1 MATQASAASPVVGI
15 QEDVHVTGRRIVAT
29 IVDGLIFGALFTV
42 MSMLFGNITDVG
54 FANWNGSMPALPSL
68 LYGVIVVLYYIL
80 LEGYLGQTFG
90 KMVLGIKV
98 VREDNGEVPGLGGA
112 TIRTL
117 LRIVDGLFSYLV
129 AFIAVL
135 ISGKN
140 QRLGDMAAHTL
151 VVRKWGQGVGRLEPG
166 SLLLLLFTKPRS
178 EPRRRSVLRSSLRN
192 SQRSLIGGCPGHH

>member
-1 MATQASAASPVVGI
+1 MATQASSAPLVVAGI
-15 QEDVHVTGRRIVAT
+15 HEDVHVTGRRILAT
-29 IVDGLIFGALFTV
+29 VVDGLVFGALFTV
-42 MSMLFGNITDVG
+42 ITALFGTITNVG
-54 FANWNGSMPALPSL
+54 FANWNGSMPALPSV

-80 LEGYLGQTFG
+80 LEGYLGQTVG

-117 LRIVDGLFSYLV
+117 LRIIDGLFSYLV
-129 AFIAVL
+129 AFITVL

-151 VVRKWGQGVGRLEPG
+151 VVRK
-166 SLLLLLFTKPRS
+166 
-178 EPRRRSVLRSSLRN
+178 
-192 SQRSLIGGCPGHH
+192 